1 MRRSLFIAALCL
13 AGWLALPDATVAQ
26 IGDLSTLQEQRG
38 VLGQSTDS
46 LMSVRVRL
54 VALRDSLS
62 TRSDSLWRLDP
73 ESTELLRTRSASRT
87 LVARLR
93 VIEQHLDSL
102 SQATDSLHA
111 DLRDSYDWEI
121 ARLLRL
127 LSEEGWDEGLYLN
140 LLVFQEERQ
149 ELGDAIRASQ
159 HRIDD
164 DHQLGISADDGPE
177 ELRQKIEFAQ
187 DRIVAAQLAQREI
200 ARQQQMVERRILVMR
215 RFAEDLARLH
225 KAEENLLRPPGGGD
239 RPRQERPRGGEVSP
253 FTGEM
258 RIEALGQSADVVVPA
273 ADTVVAEPLEA
284 QWLLEGQKLRAQAQQ
299 WREVEAVLQERVA
312 VFHEHL
318 ARMLE
323 GADAE
328 EAVTPEDGLDA
339 ASGR

>member
-1 MRRSLFIAALCL
+1 MRRSLFISALCL
-13 AGWLALPDATVAQ
+13 AGWLSLPAATVAQ
-26 IGDLSTLQEQRG
+26 IGDLSMLQEQRG

-73 ESTELLRTRSASRT
+73 ESTELLRTRLASRT
-87 LVARLR
+87 LVARLQ

-225 KAEENLLRPPGGGD
+225 KAETNLLRPASG
-239 RPRQERPRGGEVSP
+239 ERSREADGQP
-253 FTGEM
+253 FSA
-258 RIEALGQSADVVVPA
+258 RSQSADMVVAA
-273 ADTVVAEPLEA
+273 ADTALTEPLEA

-323 GADAE
+323 GAEAE
-328 EAVTPEDGLDA
+328 EAVTPGDELDA